1 MSNESIPI
9 GNVIHMGLTD
19 GTKSDPISEVAEY
32 FIQERENDL
41 FKIDENYVICININ
55 ENELLKNLL
64 EETQEDFRRVVK
76 NGIIKALSG
85 LESDIDSLNL
95 KLDDMKKQLNSK
107 TQKEIESLMEKT
119 KEIATKEAESIIS
132 ESKSN
137 AEAESQ
143 KILQKGEETFTKIKK
158 NIDTNFNSAV
168 DDVVS
173 SVLKP

>member
-1 MSNESIPI
+1 MSQT
-9 GNVIHMGLTD
+9 G
-19 GTKSDPISEVAEY
+19 
-32 FIQERENDL
+32 ERVD
-41 FKIDENYVICININ
+41 
-55 ENELLKNLL
+55 
-64 EETQEDFRRVVK
+64 
-76 NGIIKALSG
+76 GIIKALSG

-95 KLDDMKKQLNSK
+95 KLNDMKKQLNSK

-143 KILQKGEETFTKIKK
+143 KIHQKGEETFTEIKK

>member
-1 MSNESIPI
+1 MSQT
-9 GNVIHMGLTD
+9 G
-19 GTKSDPISEVAEY
+19 
-32 FIQERENDL
+32 ERVD
-41 FKIDENYVICININ
+41 
-55 ENELLKNLL
+55 
-64 EETQEDFRRVVK
+64 
-76 NGIIKALSG
+76 GIIKALSG

-95 KLDDMKKQLNSK
+95 KLNDMKKQLNSK
-107 TQKEIESLMEKT
+107 TQKEIENLMEKT
-119 KEIATKEAESIIS
+119 KEIATKEAESIIT

-143 KILQKGEETFTKIKK
+143 KNLQKGEETFTKIKK

>member
-1 MSNESIPI
+1 MSQ
-9 GNVIHMGLTD
+9 T
-19 GTKSDPISEVAEY
+19 GT
-32 FIQERENDL
+32 
-41 FKIDENYVICININ
+41 
-55 ENELLKNLL
+55 
-64 EETQEDFRRVVK
+64 RVD
-76 NGIIKALSG
+76 GIIKALSG

-119 KEIATKEAESIIS
+119 KEIATKEAESIIT

-158 NIDTNFNSAV
+158 NIDANFNSAV

>member
-1 MSNESIPI
+1 MSQ
-9 GNVIHMGLTD
+9 T
-19 GTKSDPISEVAEY
+19 GT
-32 FIQERENDL
+32 
-41 FKIDENYVICININ
+41 
-55 ENELLKNLL
+55 
-64 EETQEDFRRVVK
+64 RVD
-76 NGIIKALSG
+76 GIIKALSG

-143 KILQKGEETFTKIKK
+143 KIHQKGEATFISQYARFENLSKE
-158 NIDTNFNSAV
+158 DMPF
-168 DDVVS
+168 
-173 SVLKP
+173 

>member
-1 MSNESIPI
+1 MSQ
-9 GNVIHMGLTD
+9 T
-19 GTKSDPISEVAEY
+19 GT
-32 FIQERENDL
+32 
-41 FKIDENYVICININ
+41 
-55 ENELLKNLL
+55 
-64 EETQEDFRRVVK
+64 RVD
-76 NGIIKALSG
+76 GIIKALSG

-95 KLDDMKKQLNSK
+95 KLNDMKKQLTSK
-107 TQKEIESLMEKT
+107 TQKEIENLMEKT
-119 KEIATKEAESIIS
+119 KEIATKEAESIIL

>member
-1 MSNESIPI
+1 MSQ
-9 GNVIHMGLTD
+9 T
-19 GTKSDPISEVAEY
+19 GT
-32 FIQERENDL
+32 
-41 FKIDENYVICININ
+41 
-55 ENELLKNLL
+55 
-64 EETQEDFRRVVK
+64 RVD
-76 NGIIKALSG
+76 GIIKALSG

-95 KLDDMKKQLNSK
+95 KLNDMKKQLNSK
-107 TQKEIESLMEKT
+107 TQKEIENLMEKT
-119 KEIATKEAESIIS
+119 KEIATKEAESIIT

>member
-1 MSNESIPI
+1 MSQ
-9 GNVIHMGLTD
+9 T
-19 GTKSDPISEVAEY
+19 GT
-32 FIQERENDL
+32 
-41 FKIDENYVICININ
+41 
-55 ENELLKNLL
+55 
-64 EETQEDFRRVVK
+64 RVD
-76 NGIIKALSG
+76 GIIKALSG

-95 KLDDMKKQLNSK
+95 KLNDMKKQLTSK

-119 KEIATKEAESIIS
+119 QEIATKEAESIIT

>member
-1 MSNESIPI
+1 MSQ
-9 GNVIHMGLTD
+9 T
-19 GTKSDPISEVAEY
+19 GT
-32 FIQERENDL
+32 
-41 FKIDENYVICININ
+41 
-55 ENELLKNLL
+55 
-64 EETQEDFRRVVK
+64 RVD
-76 NGIIKALSG
+76 GIIKALSG

-95 KLDDMKKQLNSK
+95 KLNDMKKQLNSK

-119 KEIATKEAESIIS
+119 QEIATKEAESIIT

>member
-1 MSNESIPI
+1 MSQ
-9 GNVIHMGLTD
+9 T
-19 GTKSDPISEVAEY
+19 GT
-32 FIQERENDL
+32 
-41 FKIDENYVICININ
+41 
-55 ENELLKNLL
+55 
-64 EETQEDFRRVVK
+64 RVD
-76 NGIIKALSG
+76 GIIKALSG

-95 KLDDMKKQLNSK
+95 KLNDMKKQLTSK

-119 KEIATKEAESIIS
+119 QEIATKEAESIIT

-168 DDVVS
+168 DDVFS